1 MRNFAELLQK
11 KINISKPKH
20 QEPIIKRGR
29 GIHIK
34 TKREIELMRNSS
46 KIVATVLREIND
58 LIRPGMSTQDLD
70 NFAEKRIMEM
80 GAVPSFKGLYGFP
93 ASICSSINNEV
104 VHGIPSKK
112 KIIKDGDLVKIDT
125 GAYLEGFHGV
135 PLVA

>member
-58 LIRPGMSTQDLD
+58 LISELGGFDYSKNKLQEFSD
-70 NFAEKRIMEM
+70 K
-80 GAVPSFKGLYGFP
+80 AVAAIDGYDDSEAKNSL
-93 ASICSSINNEV
+93 
-104 VHGIPSKK
+104 
-112 KIIKDGDLVKIDT
+112 IKLVEFNVSRLK
-125 GAYLEGFHGV
+125 
-135 PLVA
+135 